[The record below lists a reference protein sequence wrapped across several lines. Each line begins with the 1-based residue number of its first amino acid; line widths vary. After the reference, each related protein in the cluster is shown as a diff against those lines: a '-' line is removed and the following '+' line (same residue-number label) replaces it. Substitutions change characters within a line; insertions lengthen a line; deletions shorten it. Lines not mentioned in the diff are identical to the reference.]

1 MSYDIRKPMITESTE
16 RGQLLQIKSYLIQLV
31 DQLNFALRALERGA
45 GNASTTEGEPSLK
58 LTAGLFSEIKSLIM
72 KSSDIINAYY
82 EKMEPKFGEKIE
94 EHNTAEDS
102 HADIRELI
110 KKLTE
115 TLDTFED
122 GEDGVSPTVEVSKTG
137 SVTTI
142 AITDVNG
149 TKTATINDGAKGD
162 KGEKGDKG
170 DTGLQG
176 EQGIQGIQGEKGDKG
191 ETGNTG
197 PQGPKGDTGET
208 GPAGPAGATG
218 ATGPQ
223 GPKGDTGATGRQGPT
238 GDAGAAASNGSNG
251 ASCTNSWNGTTLTV
265 TSASG
270 TSSANLKGDK
280 GDTGATGATGA
291 QGPKGDT
298 GATGETGP
306 QGPKGDTGATGAA
319 GKTPV
324 KGTDYYT
331 AADKAEM
338 VNMVLASLPTWNGGS
353 Y

>member
-45 GNASTTEGEPSLK
+45 GNASGTGEEPSLK
-58 LTAGLFSEIKSLIM
+58 LTAGLFSEIKGLIM

-82 EKMEPKFGEKIE
+82 EKMEPKFDEKIE

-102 HADIRELI
+102 HADIRVLI
-110 KKLTE
+110 EELTE

-162 KGEKGDKG
+162 KGDKG
-170 DTGLQG
+170 DTGAQGPQG
-176 EQGIQGIQGEKGDKG
+176 EQGVQGIQGEKGDKG
-191 ETGNTG
+191 ETGDTG

-223 GPKGDTGATGRQGPT
+223 GPQ
-238 GDAGAAASNGSNG
+238 
-251 ASCTNSWNGTTLTV
+251 
-265 TSASG
+265 
-270 TSSANLKGDK
+270 
-280 GDTGATGATGA
+280 GATGA
-291 QGPKGDT
+291 
-298 GATGETGP
+298 TGP
-306 QGPKGDTGATGAA
+306 QGPKGDTGAA

-331 AADKAEM
+331 EADKNEM
-338 VNMVLASLPTWNGGS
+338 VSMVLAALPTWSGGS